1 MSDDLLIG
9 LAVVLLAGLFQ
20 GSFMLPSK
28 WMSGWAWENYWLIF
42 AAAAYLACPWALALA
57 TIPDLLDVYRGA
69 PIGAV
74 VWVVLFGI
82 GWGIGAVTFGLGV
95 DAIGLSLGF
104 AVILGVAAT
113 SGTLIPLLVN
123 PPSNFSGSQGVVT
136 AASLVVMLLGVA
148 VCSFAGR
155 WKEEGASATRR
166 LSYRLGLATCIL
178 SGLLSSCGN
187 LGFAFGEV
195 IYRRAAGPG
204 VPGHLA
210 PNALWPL
217 LTPPLFLCNAGYA
230 LYLLR
235 RDRTGRNYRDARSP
249 RNASL
254 AVLMGV
260 LWMAG
265 MALYGIGADR
275 LGRLGPS
282 LGWSILMS
290 SMVLV
295 ANALGVL
302 SGEWR
307 SAPAPALRR
316 LAVGLALLLSAIA
329 GLGFANSLQRRS
341 EPAPSRGSS
350 AESPESFDDLGG
362 NTTSPAVVMH
372 AYAGEFRPGSLAIRL
387 HEQRRFAAS
396 FGMRGRHALDRR
408 GERRS
413 PGDEAEKMSERT
425 QSEMQGPA
433 RDAPSQPS

>member
-20 GSFMLPSK
+20 GGFMLPSK

-42 AAAAYLACPWALALA
+42 AAVAYLACPWLLALA
-57 TIPDLLDVYRGA
+57 TIPNLLDVYRGA
-69 PIGAV
+69 TISSV

-95 DAIGLSLGF
+95 EAIGLSLGF

-113 SGTLIPLLVN
+113 SGTLIPLLVH
-123 PPSNFSGSQGVVT
+123 PPSNFTTSQGVVT
-136 AASLVVMLLGVA
+136 AGSLAVMLLGVA

-155 WKEEGASATRR
+155 WKEGGASATRR
-166 LSYRLGLATCIL
+166 FSYRLGLVICVL

-204 VPGHLA
+204 VPAHLT

-235 RDRTGRNYRDARSP
+235 RDRTGRNYRDARSA
-249 RNASL
+249 RNTFFAI
-254 AVLMGV
+254 LMGV

-265 MALYGIGADR
+265 MALYGIGANR

-307 SAPAPALRR
+307 SAPARAMRH
-316 LAVGLALLLSAIA
+316 LAAGLVLLLLAIT
-329 GLGFANSLQRRS
+329 GLGFANSLQQENGR
-341 EPAPSRGSS
+341 PPSRGAS
-350 AESPESFDDLGG
+350 AEEVRSHDPASPFDEPTLFNPLAPRKRSHWADQSGRDGAGAAES
-362 NTTSPAVVMH
+362 
-372 AYAGEFRPGSLAIRL
+372 
-387 HEQRRFAAS
+387 
-396 FGMRGRHALDRR
+396 
-408 GERRS
+408 
-413 PGDEAEKMSERT
+413 
-425 QSEMQGPA
+425 
-433 RDAPSQPS
+433 

>member
-9 LAVVLLAGLFQ
+9 LGIVLLAGLFQ

-42 AAAAYLACPWALALA
+42 AAAAYLVCPWLLALA

-69 PIGAV
+69 SIGSV
-74 VWVVLFGI
+74 VWVVVFGL
-82 GWGIGAVTFGLGV
+82 GWGIGAGTFGLGV
-95 DAIGLSLGF
+95 EAIGLSLGF

-113 SGTLIPLLVN
+113 SGTLIPLLVQ
-123 PPSNFSGSQGVVT
+123 PPANFSATQGVVT

-148 VCSFAGR
+148 VCSFAGG
-155 WKEEGASATRR
+155 WKEEKEGGASTPRR
-166 LSYRLGLATCIL
+166 FSYRLGVVVCIL

-195 IYRRAAGPG
+195 IYSRAAGPN
-204 VPGHLA
+204 VPAHLA
-210 PNALWPL
+210 PNALWPI

-235 RDRTGRNYRDARSP
+235 RDRTGRNYRDARSA
-249 RNASL
+249 RNIVFAI
-254 AVLMGV
+254 LMGV

-265 MALYGIGADR
+265 MALYGIGANR

-282 LGWSILMS
+282 LGWAILMS

-307 SAPAPALRR
+307 SAPRR
-316 LAVGLALLLSAIA
+316 AMRQLAVGLALLLVAIT
-329 GLGFANSLQRRS
+329 GLGYANSLQQENR
-341 EPAPSRGSS
+341 PST
-350 AESPESFDDLGG
+350 E
-362 NTTSPAVVMH
+362 AV
-372 AYAGEFRPGSLAIRL
+372 GSLDTAP
-387 HEQRRFAAS
+387 AS
-396 FGMRGRHALDRR
+396 
-408 GERRS
+408 
-413 PGDEAEKMSERT
+413 
-425 QSEMQGPA
+425 A
-433 RDAPSQPS
+433 RASVSS